1 MMWTDKKLEQLEEEE
16 HSLTVEEI
24 TAMFLLVGIAKSDI
38 QKELRDF
45 YSKYG
50 TNGVVTYQEA
60 RKWVSDKDHRK
71 RMVVLLLFIT
81 SRFNDLLGDLEPHF
95 RNFLTETISKE
106 SQFFSVDLDVDE
118 LLFKDWGV
126 DEANWLDR
134 LQNDVELW
142 HYNISK
148 DVKQSLLKRDSV
160 NSVLEDLNKRFVS
173 VEKVLQRLAIT
184 ESTAMNSIARREIFK
199 KLGIKKYKFYA
210 REDER
215 TCEYCGA
222 LHGLIFPISAYEI
235 GVTASPIHSNCR
247 CWEVPILD

>member
-1 MMWTDKKLEQLEEEE
+1 MWTDKKLEQLEEEE

-50 TNGVVTYQEA
+50 TDGVVTYQEA

>member
-50 TNGVVTYQEA
+50 TDGVVTYQEA

>member
-1 MMWTDKKLEQLEEEE
+1 MWTDKKLEQLEEEE

-50 TNGVVTYQEA
+50 TDGVVTYQEA

-118 LLFKDWGV
+118 LLFKNWGV

>member
-1 MMWTDKKLEQLEEEE
+1 MWTNKKLEQLEEEE

-50 TNGVVTYQEA
+50 TDGVVTYQEA

-126 DEANWLDR
+126 DKANWLDR

>member
-1 MMWTDKKLEQLEEEE
+1 MWTDEELEQLEEEE

-24 TAMFLLVGIAKSDI
+24 TAMFLLLGIAKSDI

-50 TNGVVTYQEA
+50 TDGVVTYQEA
-60 RKWVSDKDHRK
+60 RKWVSDKDHRN

-95 RNFLTETISKE
+95 RSFLIKLISKE
-106 SQFFSVDLDVDE
+106 SRFFNVNLDADE

-134 LQNDVELW
+134 LEDDVELW
-142 HYNISK
+142 YYNISK
-148 DVKQSLLKRDSV
+148 DVKQSMLQRKNIDSV
-160 NSVLEDLNKRFVS
+160 LNDLDKSFVS
-173 VEKVLQRLAIT
+173 IEKVLQRLAIT
-184 ESTAMNSIARREIFK
+184 EATAMNSIARRQIFK
-199 KLGIKKYKFYA
+199 ELGIKKYKFYA

-215 TCEYCGA
+215 TCEHCGA
-222 LHGLIFPISAYEI
+222 LHGLTFPITAYEI
-235 GVTASPIHSNCR
+235 GVTASPIHSRCR
-247 CWEVPILD
+247 CWEVPIVE